1 MGKRRIGP
9 SLLLTA
15 LLIVTELLGAPFVSA
30 PITWSPEMRL
40 TYWSLRDGPPSVA
53 QTSDG
58 RVWVLWPSYRTP
70 TDSDYNIWYRV
81 YNFTTGIWS
90 FDDKLFDDK
99 LMNVTGDD
107 MSPFMLQLRN
117 QTMYVF
123 WASKRYL
130 NNYDLFYRI
139 SNDNGAS
146 WSVNPVQL
154 TTDTKEDTNPSA
166 IQAANGSIWLV
177 WQRPN
182 GAGWREILYKTYN
195 GSLWSEERQ
204 LTNDAVNNW
213 NPSIAQM
220 RDGRIWVFWARRIDG
235 YYNEEI
241 VYSIYNGSSWSTQQR
256 LTISTNIDQDPAV
269 VQARDGAIWVV
280 WGSQED
286 RDPPPPGDLYYKLSY
301 DNGASWDPPLPLA
314 SNSSNDKWPSIAQV
328 SDKKMW
334 VVWTSNPD
342 PNGNDDIFYKM
353 SNEILFHDVAVTGIT
368 HNTKPVYQ
376 GNTIPINVVVG
387 NQGDYFENVTVT
399 CYANSTPIDTKTST
413 RLPPDQSTTLVFNWD
428 TSSFVPGTYKIRSTV
443 NSVAGENII
452 NTDDNS
458 LLNGTIIIRIMGD
471 ANGDG
476 EVNMTDLNLVASA
489 YGTTINSDDWNP
501 QTDFN
506 GDGIVNALD
515 LMLMGR
521 NY

>member
-1 MGKRRIGP
+1 MGKRRIEP

-30 PITWSPEMRL
+30 PITWSPERRL

-53 QTSDG
+53 QMSDG
-58 RVWVLWPSYRTP
+58 RVWVLWPSQRGSTGY
-70 TDSDYNIWYRV
+70 DIWYRV
-81 YNFTTGIWS
+81 YSFTTGWTN
-90 FDDKLFDDK
+90 DAKLITDVG
-99 LMNVTGDD
+99 ND
-107 MSPFMLQLRN
+107 MSPFILQLQN
-117 QTMYVF
+117 QTIYVF
-123 WASKRYL
+123 WASNR
-130 NNYDLFYRI
+130 NGNDDLFYRT
-139 SNDNGAS
+139 SNNNGTS

-154 TTDTKEDTNPSA
+154 TTDPKADTNPYVM
-166 IQAANGSIWLV
+166 QAANGSIWLV

-182 GAGWREILYKTYN
+182 SAGWQEIFYKTYN
-195 GSLWSEERQ
+195 GSSWSEERQ
-204 LTNDAVNNW
+204 LTNDAVHDW
-213 NPSIAQM
+213 TPSIAQM

-241 VYSIYNGSSWSTQQR
+241 VYSIYNGSSWLSAPER
-256 LTISTNIDQDPAV
+256 LTTSTNYDQDPAV
-269 VQARDGAIWVV
+269 AQARDGAMWVV

-286 RDPPPPGDLYYKLSY
+286 RDPPPPGDLYYRLSY
-301 DNGASWDPPLPLA
+301 DNGANWDPPLLLA

-334 VVWTSNPD
+334 VVWTSDPD
-342 PNGNDDIFYKM
+342 PYGGEDIFYKM
-353 SNEILFHDVAVTGIT
+353 SNEILVHDVAVSGIT
-368 HNTKPVYQ
+368 HNSKPVYQ

-399 CYANSTPIDTKTST
+399 CYANSTPIGTKNATL
-413 RLPPDQSTTLVFNWD
+413 LPPSQSTTLVFDWD
-428 TSSFVPGTYKIRSTV
+428 TSSFAPGTYEIKSTA

-489 YGTTINSDDWNP
+489 YGTTINGDNWNP